1 MRVNLGVI
9 GTGSAFRRL
18 HLPVLQKMPEDFRVV
33 ALANRTRAKAE
44 AVHERAIDVV
54 SPDGREGTH
63 VARHTRHESGDECS
77 YTETEQTGA
86 AVTCQHQGKNFVVA
100 MAATRDRCGLAR

>member
-1 MRVNLGVI
+1 MSVNLGVI

-44 AVHERAIDVV
+44 QFAREISGAKVYDDYRALLDRPEVEAALLARPLAVGRPLLVRAMD
-54 SPDGREGTH
+54 
-63 VARHTRHESGDECS
+63 
-77 YTETEQTGA
+77 A
-86 AVTCQHQGKNFVVA
+86 AQQRLAEKPH
-100 MAATRDRCGLAR
+100 AATLAEAAHIL